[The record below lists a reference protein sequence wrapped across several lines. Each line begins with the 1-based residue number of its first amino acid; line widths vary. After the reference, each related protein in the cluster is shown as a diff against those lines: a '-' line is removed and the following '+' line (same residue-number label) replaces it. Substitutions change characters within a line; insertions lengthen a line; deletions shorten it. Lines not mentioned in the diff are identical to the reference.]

1 MAANKIEIE
10 QDLSIQF
17 SPNKK
22 RVVLQKRN
30 GKTNAV
36 RRVTAPISVLRV
48 ALDNRDILDDGEAVS
63 FDNNWQIGVE
73 DYAGQDYVCFHKHD
87 SEGVRSG

>member
-17 SPNKK
+17 SANKK
-22 RVVLQKRN
+22 RITLQKRN

-36 RRVTAPISVLRV
+36 RRVSAPISVLKL
-48 ALDNRDILDDGEAVS
+48 ALSEREVLEEGETIPYEI
-63 FDNNWQIGVE
+63 NWQIGVE
-73 DYAGQDYVCFHKHD
+73 DYAGVDYVCFHKQD